1 MTEDPFAPP
10 LLVSRDDILVF
21 INVIT
26 DRDKIL
32 SWFNDIID
40 TWSIHAW
47 CFPIPP
53 QAAAAVE
60 SRATTETQNSMA
72 IQSSASAGAVGAA
85 SSLLSIGR
93 FGPVGYSRK
102 QESLSP

>member
-1 MTEDPFAPP
+1 MTF
-10 LLVSRDDILVF
+10 LVF
-21 INVIT
+21 INVQSPIAIKSYHGST
-26 DRDKIL
+26 ISSTHGRSML
-32 SWFNDIID
+32 G
-40 TWSIHAW
+40 

-53 QAAAAVE
+53 QAAAVVE

-85 SSLLSIGR
+85 SSLLSAAAAK
-93 FGPVGYSRK
+93 PVGYFEKK